1 LALFMGGSLQVRLD
15 TTSWE
20 DARDYI
26 LYNQQH
32 HQLDGYEVIEEE
44 VIDSRTVTTDREVT
58 LLEEGDLLFS
68 LLSGKA
74 VLVRAEHAGL

>member
-1 LALFMGGSLQVRLD
+1 MKLEELALFMGGSLQVRLD

-32 HQLDGYEVIEEE
+32 HQLDGYEVIEE

-58 LLEEGDLLFS
+58 LLEEETYSLVYYRGRLF
-68 LLSGKA
+68 
-74 VLVRAEHAGL
+74 